1 MWTCVVNGGYN
12 VEQTIVV
19 EWPQFVGPH
28 AGWWQL
34 HGWFCV
40 NDDDDG
46 NQDLQEPMSR
56 NVCTPDIESAK
67 RGLLQQHQGVDYH
80 ENSEKYH

>member
-40 NDDDDG
+40 NDDDEVSIAWVQVLD
-46 NQDLQEPMSR
+46 
-56 NVCTPDIESAK
+56 
-67 RGLLQQHQGVDYH
+67 
-80 ENSEKYH
+80 

>member
-1 MWTCVVNGGYN
+1 M
-12 VEQTIVV
+12 EQTIVV

-40 NDDDDG
+40 NDDDDDDDAIWH
-46 NQDLQEPMSR
+46 NTEP
-56 NVCTPDIESAK
+56 TSAPEE
-67 RGLLQQHQGVDYH
+67 LAQQPSPAPYVSV
-80 ENSEKYH
+80 NI

>member
-40 NDDDDG
+40 NDDDDDEDT
-46 NQDLQEPMSR
+46 QCVSCFP
-56 NVCTPDIESAK
+56 T
-67 RGLLQQHQGVDYH
+67 
-80 ENSEKYH
+80 

>member
-1 MWTCVVNGGYN
+1 M
-12 VEQTIVV
+12 EQTIVV

-40 NDDDDG
+40 NDDDDDDE
-46 NQDLQEPMSR
+46 QADFRTFFASLAHVR
-56 NVCTPDIESAK
+56 LT
-67 RGLLQQHQGVDYH
+67 
-80 ENSEKYH
+80 

>member
-1 MWTCVVNGGYN
+1 M
-12 VEQTIVV
+12 EQTIVV

-40 NDDDDG
+40 NDDDDDGGQACGKGSLSSALEGHG
-46 NQDLQEPMSR
+46 NTVVVTKREKLVLKRHLMVKR
-56 NVCTPDIESAK
+56 NKCAVC
-67 RGLLQQHQGVDYH
+67 HQCNV
-80 ENSEKYH
+80 